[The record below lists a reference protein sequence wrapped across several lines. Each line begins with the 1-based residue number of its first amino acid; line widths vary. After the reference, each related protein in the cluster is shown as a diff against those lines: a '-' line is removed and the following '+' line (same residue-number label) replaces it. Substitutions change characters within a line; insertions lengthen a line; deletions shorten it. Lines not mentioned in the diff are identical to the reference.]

1 MTHLILTS
9 KQSTSQ
15 SHNSKCAR
23 LNPFP
28 LPSDLPPRL
37 LLCNPFSLKFY
48 GSRKVD
54 KMHITHPLLPVHTHW
69 VSVQF
74 TLRTHREIQMLMYI
88 VHNFSHFSLWT
99 AIIWQEV
106 QGSFGVLCH
115 VRNLVCLASS
125 PFLIFAHSFLLFRKP
140 FQCST
145 NNAGFGLLIY
155 LILP

>member
-1 MTHLILTS
+1 MRKIES
-9 KQSTSQ
+9 
-15 SHNSKCAR
+15 
-23 LNPFP
+23 P

-37 LLCNPFSLKFY
+37 LLCNPFSLKFS

-74 TLRTHREIQMLMYI
+74 TLRNHREIQMYN
-88 VHNFSHFSLWT
+88 VHNFSHFSLWN

-106 QGSFGVLCH
+106 QGSRGVLCH

-125 PFLIFAHSFLLFRKP
+125 PFLVFAHSFLLLRRFRKP
-140 FQCST
+140 FQCSKIG
-145 NNAGFGLLIY
+145 AGF
-155 LILP
+155 